1 MAVVLIVLILVMP
14 LFGGYSPALT
24 NNPELDQF
32 ILRIAN
38 RYVLEVPRSFYSKP
52 MHAAEVMHFLKKV
65 DSLDAAGVLTRQ
77 ESFRFKNIRK
87 VVSAERSLFK
97 LKKRKLKTE
106 NYINLSLLGDITPYY
121 DEQSELL
128 LKGIINPKITGT
140 TGKISYF
147 SEVGV
152 WTEYRSDSTFRR
164 SSYQP
169 YDGNPYNLT
178 GDRVKTS
185 SIRSSDL
192 FRGGIYYE
200 GNKVDLE
207 TAVDYLRQGP
217 AFFYPLTFSGDGSP
231 VTYFRARMD
240 LTAFEY
246 VHTFGLLRTQ
256 KNKPK
261 YFYTH
266 RLDFP
271 LFKDKVMVGIN
282 EVIINGSTAEK
293 AQADSLKN
301 EYYGEER
308 GWEWIYMIP
317 FVPYTFAEHY
327 MGDRDNAVL
336 SFDLSVSLPQNF
348 FWYIEFFLDDI
359 DTPLSIFGD
368 DFGNKWALSA
378 GAQFYGDLLK
388 RDITIS
394 FEYSR
399 IEPWVYTHFYGGSHR
414 YTHYGQSLGSSMGP
428 NSDALIVM
436 AEYAVGP
443 RNTLGMVLRNTRK
456 GTDRGSSVRDV
467 FQYEG
472 YGAVPPDNKTKE
484 SLGNDYQR
492 ITTFGLLYKL
502 TPFGIF
508 NVSSEVTF
516 DSEKKVQFHAY
527 GGFSF

>member
-1 MAVVLIVLILVMP
+1 MAVVFIVLILVMP
-14 LFGGYSPALT
+14 VFGGYSPALK
-24 NNPELDQF
+24 NNTELDRF
-32 ILRIAN
+32 ILRISN
-38 RYVLEVPRSFYSKP
+38 RYTVEAPRSFYSKP
-52 MHAAEVMHFLKKV
+52 MHAAEVMDFLDKV
-65 DSLDAAGVLTRQ
+65 DSLNAAGVLTKQ
-77 ESFRFKNIRK
+77 ETFRLKNIRK
-87 VVSAERSLFK
+87 IVSAERSLFK
-97 LKKRKLKTE
+97 LKKRELKTE
-106 NYINLSLLGDITPYY
+106 NYINLSLIGDITPYY
-121 DEQSELL
+121 KGQSELL
-128 LKGIINPKITGT
+128 LKGIINPKITGA

-152 WTEYRSDSTFRR
+152 WTEYRSDTAFPM

-217 AFFYPLTFSGDGSP
+217 ALFYPLTFSGDGSP

-240 LTAFEY
+240 LAAFEY

-256 KNKPK
+256 KDRPK

-293 AQADSLKN
+293 AQTDSLKN

-308 GWEWIYMIP
+308 GWEWVYMIP
-317 FVPYTFAEHY
+317 FVPYVFAEHY
-327 MGDRDNAVL
+327 IGDRDNAVL
-336 SFDLSVSLPQNF
+336 SFDLSVSFPQNF

-359 DTPLSIFGD
+359 DSPLSVFGD
-368 DFGNKWALSA
+368 DFGNKWALTA
-378 GAQFYGDLLK
+378 GTQFFGTLLE
-388 RDITIS
+388 RDITVT

-414 YTHYGQSLGSSMGP
+414 YTHYGQSLGSPMGP
-428 NSDALIVM
+428 NSDALILM
-436 AEYAVGP
+436 GEYAVGP
-443 RNTLGMVLRNTRK
+443 RNTLGISLRNTRK

-467 FQYEG
+467 FQYED
-472 YGAVPPDNKTKE
+472 YGSLLPDNKKKE
-484 SLGNDYQR
+484 FLGDDYQR
-492 ITTFGLLYKL
+492 ITTFGLLWKL
-502 TPFGIF
+502 TPFGVF

>member
-1 MAVVLIVLILVMP
+1 MAVMLIILILVMP
-14 LFGGYSPALT
+14 LFGGYSPALK
-24 NNPELDQF
+24 NDQELDRF

-38 RYVLEVPRSFYSKP
+38 RYTLEVPRSFYSKP
-52 MHAAEVMHFLKKV
+52 MHAAEVMHFLEKV

-77 ESFRFKNIRK
+77 ESFRLKNIRK
-87 VVSAERSLFK
+87 IVSAERSLFK
-97 LKKRKLKTE
+97 LKKGELKTE
-106 NYINLSLLGDITPYY
+106 NYINLSLFGDITPYY

-128 LKGIINPKITGT
+128 LKGILNPRITGT

-147 SEVGV
+147 SEVSV
-152 WTEYRSDSTFRR
+152 WTDYRSDTTFCR

-178 GDRVKTS
+178 GDRVITS

-192 FRGGIYYE
+192 FRGGIYYD

-207 TAVDYLRQGP
+207 TAVDYLRQGS
-217 AFFYPLTFSGDGSP
+217 ARFYPLTLSGVGSP

-240 LTAFEY
+240 LAAFEY
-246 VHTFGLLRTQ
+246 VHTFGLLKTQ
-256 KNKPK
+256 KDKPK
-261 YFYTH
+261 YLYTH

-293 AQADSLKN
+293 AQADSLKE
-301 EYYGEER
+301 EYYDEDR
-308 GWEWIYMIP
+308 GWEWVYMIP
-317 FVPYTFAEHY
+317 FVPYVFAEHY
-327 MGDRDNAVL
+327 LGDRDNAVL
-336 SFDLSVSLPQNF
+336 SFDLSVLFPQNF

-368 DFGNKWALSA
+368 DYGNKWALTA
-378 GAQFYGDLLK
+378 GTQFYGTVLE
-388 RDITIS
+388 RDITVS

-414 YTHYGQSLGSSMGP
+414 YTHYGQSLGSSIGP
-428 NSDALIVM
+428 NSDALVLM
-436 AEYAVGP
+436 GEYAIGP
-443 RNTLGMVLRNTRK
+443 RNTLGMFLGNTRK
-456 GTDRGSSVRDV
+456 GTDRGSSEKDV
-467 FQYEG
+467 FQDEG
-472 YGAVPPDNKTKE
+472 YSVLPPDSKKKE
-484 SLGNDYQR
+484 FLGDDYAR

-502 TPFGIF
+502 MPFGIF
-508 NVSSEVTF
+508 NLSSEVTF
-516 DSEKKVQFHAY
+516 DSEKKVQFHAC